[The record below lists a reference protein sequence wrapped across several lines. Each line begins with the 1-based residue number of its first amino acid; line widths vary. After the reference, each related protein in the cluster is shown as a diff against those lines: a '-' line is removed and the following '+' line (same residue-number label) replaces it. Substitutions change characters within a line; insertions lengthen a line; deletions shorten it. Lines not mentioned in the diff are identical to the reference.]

1 MIKILFLLRKVL
13 HNLST
18 LANLVK
24 MKKIVIVG
32 GGLAGLLS
40 AVQLS
45 RAGIECT
52 LIEKREYPFHRVCGE
67 YISNEVV
74 PFLQSLDAFPE
85 PLHPSSINRFQ
96 LSATNG
102 KSSFLQ
108 LDLGGF
114 GISRFAFDYF
124 LYERAKALGVTFLLN
139 TEVEQVDFNNEKFT
153 IRCASISLEAD
164 VVIGSHGKRSKVD
177 MALKRSFIQK
187 RSPYVGVKYHVRTDF
202 PTDLV
207 ALHNFEGGY
216 CGANNVEN
224 DITNL
229 CYLVHRDVVRKQGG
243 IEALETQVL
252 KSNPH
257 LKYLFDNSDFLFDK
271 PETINEITFET
282 KEPVYNHMLMAG
294 DAAGMITPLCGNGM
308 AMAIHASK
316 IVSDLII
323 QFCKDKNYTRLQLE
337 SDYARKWKMLFERRL
352 WQGRQ
357 IQKLF
362 GSALASNISIHLLLY
377 SKPLAK
383 SIVKRTHGEV
393 F

>member
-1 MIKILFLLRKVL
+1 
-13 HNLST
+13 
-18 LANLVK
+18 

-32 GGLAGLLS
+32 GGLAGLLT
-40 AVQLS
+40 AIQLS
-45 RAGIECT
+45 KAGVDCT
-52 LIEKREYPFHRVCGE
+52 LIEKKEYPFHRVCGE

-85 PLHPSSINRFQ
+85 SLQPTSINRFQ

-102 KSSFLQ
+102 KSSFLP
-108 LDLGGF
+108 LELGGF
-114 GISRFAFDYF
+114 GISRFAFDNF
-124 LYERAKALGVTFLLN
+124 LYEKAKTQGVQFILN
-139 TEVEQVDFNNEKFT
+139 KEVERVEFNDDQFT
-153 IRCASISLEAD
+153 FSYSGQQHLAD
-164 VVIGSHGKRSKVD
+164 CVIGSFGKRSKVD
-177 MALKRSFIQK
+177 VTSKRSFIQK
-187 RSPYVGVKYHVRTDF
+187 RSPYVGMKYHIRTNF
-202 PTDLV
+202 PNDLV

-216 CGANNVEN
+216 CGASNVEN
-224 DITNL
+224 NVTNL
-229 CYLVHRDVVRKQGG
+229 CYLVHRDVLRKQGS
-243 IEALETQVL
+243 IEALETNVL
-252 KSNPH
+252 KNNPH
-257 LKYLFDNSDFLFDK
+257 LKSLFDNSEFLFDK

-316 IVSDLII
+316 IVSELIVR
-323 QFCKDKNYTRLQLE
+323 FCTDKNYTRGQLE
-337 SDYARKWKMLFERRL
+337 NDYAHKWKKLFESRL

-362 GSALASNISIHLLLY
+362 GNAFASNIAIHVLLY

>member
-1 MIKILFLLRKVL
+1 
-13 HNLST
+13 
-18 LANLVK
+18 
-24 MKKIVIVG
+24 MKNIVIVG

-40 AVQLS
+40 AIQLS
-45 RAGIECT
+45 RAGISCT
-52 LIEKREYPFHRVCGE
+52 VIEKREFPFHRVCGE

-74 PFLQSLDAFPE
+74 PFLQSLEAFPE
-85 PLHPSSINRFQ
+85 SLNPSSINRFQ

-102 KSSFLQ
+102 KSSFLS

-114 GISRFAFDYF
+114 GVSRFAFDYF
-124 LYERAKALGVTFLLN
+124 LYEKAKALGVTFLLN
-139 TEVEQVDFNNEKFT
+139 TEVEHVDFTNEKFN
-153 IRCASISLEAD
+153 IRCSASSLQAD

-177 MALKRSFIQK
+177 VALKRNFIQK

-202 PTDLV
+202 PVDLV

-216 CGANNVEN
+216 CGASNIENN
-224 DITNL
+224 ITNL
-229 CYLVHRDVVRKQGG
+229 CYLVHRDVLRKQGS
-243 IEALETQVL
+243 IEALEANVL
-252 KSNPH
+252 KNNPH
-257 LKYLFDNSDFLFDK
+257 LKNLFNNSDFLFDK

-282 KEPVYNHMLMAG
+282 KEPVYNHILMVG

-316 IVSDLII
+316 IVSELII
-323 QFCKDKNYTRLQLE
+323 RFCSDKNYTRDQLE
-337 SDYARKWKMLFERRL
+337 NDYARNWKALFESRL
-352 WQGRQ
+352 WQGRH

-362 GSALASNISIHLLLY
+362 GSAFASNIAIHLLLY

-383 SIVKRTHGEV
+383 AIVKRTHGEV